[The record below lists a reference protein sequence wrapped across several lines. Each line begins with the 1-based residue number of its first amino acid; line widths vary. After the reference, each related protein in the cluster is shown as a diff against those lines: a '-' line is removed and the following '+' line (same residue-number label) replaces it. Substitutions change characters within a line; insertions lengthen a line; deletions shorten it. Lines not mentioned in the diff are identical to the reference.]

1 MTLKPVRSVLLA
13 TFAIAIAVFGPPAAN
28 ADDAK
33 QAAIAAALNDAPTT
47 LEQGLRAS
55 EKEGKPISAK
65 FEIEDGKLRISVYT
79 MGGTEFRE
87 VIVSPD
93 NGTVQAAEKITD
105 GDDLK
110 DAESQRGAMAKAKLT
125 LAAAVEQA
133 VAQNAGARAVSI
145 IPQSMDYGQP
155 VATVTLMRDGTFKT
169 FAVKLN

>member
-1 MTLKPVRSVLLA
+1 MTSKLVRSMLA
-13 TFAIAIAVFGPPAAN
+13 ICAIAFSAFGLPAAN
-28 ADDAK
+28 AEDAK
-33 QAAIAAALNDAPTT
+33 QAALLAALKNAPAT
-47 LEQGLRAS
+47 LEQGLKVS
-55 EKEGKPISAK
+55 EKDGKPISAK

-79 MGGTEFRE
+79 MGGTDFRE

-93 NGTVQAAEKITD
+93 NGAMQAAEKITD

-110 DAESQRGAMAKAKLT
+110 NAESQRAAMAKAKLT

-133 VAQNAGARAVSI
+133 VTQNAGARAVSI

-155 VATVTLMRDGTFKT
+155 VATVTLLHDGTFKT